1 MLLEVVPVNND
12 PTKIMYIVECYHI
25 KESDLSIV
33 EKLMQRDFKTA
44 ILNRHH
50 DNTGIELLAN
60 DIITQRG

>member
-1 MLLEVVPVNND
+1 MELHVVMPKER
-12 PTKIMYIVECYHI
+12 PGQIMQWDVYIV
-25 KESDLSIV
+25 KENDLPII

-50 DNTGIELLAN
+50 DNEGIELLAN